1 VAGDYR
7 CLYLAWL
14 KAVSLQ
20 DPDEQADFEEP
31 PVPAGLGRL
40 TPALHQF
47 AKFFDLDPHLIKS
60 AAAASPAEAPKISEA
75 ALRQAIG
82 KLPRAEADD
91 FLLRLLGGEAGLAF
105 ALRHRLQPDMQAPPR
120 AAGGGGRTAES
131 LFAAAEQIK
140 RDEAKQKA
148 AAAEKRRIAELEKLA
163 KTEEQA
169 WQAVDE
175 MLAEKR
181 WKAHEQA
188 VTQLQQLR
196 DLADYQKTRGAFN
209 RRLKLLRAK
218 HQSRA
223 ALMKRF
229 DKAGLA

>member
-1 VAGDYR
+1 
-7 CLYLAWL
+7 
-14 KAVSLQ
+14 
-20 DPDEQADFEEP
+20 
-31 PVPAGLGRL
+31 
-40 TPALHQF
+40 
-47 AKFFDLDPHLIKS
+47 
-60 AAAASPAEAPKISEA
+60 
-75 ALRQAIG
+75 
-82 KLPRAEADD
+82 
-91 FLLRLLGGEAGLAF
+91 
-105 ALRHRLQPDMQAPPR
+105 
-120 AAGGGGRTAES
+120 
-131 LFAAAEQIK
+131 
-140 RDEAKQKA
+140 
-148 AAAEKRRIAELEKLA
+148 
-163 KTEEQA
+163 
-169 WQAVDE
+169 